1 MSKPGPPFWC
11 VRSTNSKAP
20 IFLGASG
27 CRRGSGQAL
36 GELATY
42 QLPLQSFH
50 LFSAQQDP
58 KDVLSHSVQIPAGG
72 RRDRDERCHL
82 SGGACG
88 LLTEC
93 ILTAWRERG
102 SGVEIINSPC
112 ARLSLARS
120 ELQEVQTGN
129 KSHCF
134 PGRTVSC
141 TAIVLGAEQIT

>member
-27 CRRGSGQAL
+27 CWRGSGQAL

-50 LFSAQQDP
+50 LFSVQQDP

-82 SGGACG
+82 SGGGPAVCSPNVFSLPG
-88 LLTEC
+88 GSEGRELKSS
-93 ILTAWRERG
+93 TARVPGSVSHGASSRRCKQVTNPIVSREGR
-102 SGVEIINSPC
+102 C
-112 ARLSLARS
+112 HALRLCWAL
-120 ELQEVQTGN
+120 N
-129 KSHCF
+129 K
-134 PGRTVSC
+134 
-141 TAIVLGAEQIT
+141 